1 MRANRLRAFTN
12 IYAHGIYIE
21 SKKVRLAMS
30 KDKLKYTQEHE
41 WISIDDKIATIGIT
55 EHAAEEL
62 GEVVFVE
69 LPEKNVEFSQNDEA
83 GTIESVKTVSS
94 LYSPLSGKII
104 EVNDELENEPSTIND
119 APFGN
124 GWIFKLEISDTSE
137 LEDLLSLDDYE
148 DFVASL

>member
-1 MRANRLRAFTN
+1 
-12 IYAHGIYIE
+12 
-21 SKKVRLAMS
+21 MS